1 MAAAGEW
8 RGEYDP
14 LEDPE
19 EQRHI
24 LSILDS
30 FRSYRRLAHHHGTH
44 TRRQAFYALP
54 SAHWTLLAAPPF
66 NILSSLDRLD
76 TLVDANA
83 DLADAIFITGFRA
96 FVSPHL
102 PPSLIASIISS
113 KRLDASDDLGIC
125 SALLDE
131 LGAKATPT
139 DCDKARSCIN
149 QFYRDWSAAGSVE
162 RAACFGPVISTLVA
176 EFSTPANPDL
186 NAVQVLVPGA
196 GLARLV
202 FDLVRAG
209 FAVEGN
215 EISYHEL
222 MASSLVLNHT
232 TRAGE
237 FTIAP
242 FALGGSNHRSREDQM
257 QTFPVPDVLP
267 RAVLAD
273 GGSGSRVH
281 ASERMSMCSGDF
293 CVLYGPGEDGR
304 GGAEGE
310 KGRFD
315 AVATVFFIDTAPNVI
330 RYIEAVRHCLK
341 EGGVWVNL
349 GPLLW
354 HHVAKGTSE
363 NQEGGKERDMDRG
376 VAEPGA
382 VELTDEEVVKLVEH
396 FGFKVERHETGM
408 VESGYMQ
415 NPRSMLVNT
424 YRPSFWVARKVSDA

>member
-8 RGEYDP
+8 HGEYDP

-66 NILSSLDRLD
+66 NILSSLDQLD

-96 FVSPHL
+96 FVGPHL
-102 PPSLIASIISS
+102 PPSLVASVIES
-113 KRLDASDDLGIC
+113 KRLDPSDDLAIC

-131 LGAKATPT
+131 LDAKATPT

-162 RAACFGPVISTLVA
+162 RDACFSPVISALVA
-176 EFSTPANPDL
+176 EFTNNKPDL
-186 NAVQVLVPGA
+186 NDVQVLVPGA

-209 FAVEGN
+209 FTVEGN

-237 FTIAP
+237 YTIAP
-242 FALGGSNHRSREDQM
+242 FALGGSNHHSRADQF
-257 QTFPVPDVLP
+257 QTFAVPDVLP

-273 GGSGSRVH
+273 AGSGSRVH

-293 CVLYGPGEDGR
+293 CVLYGPGEDGQ
-304 GGAEGE
+304 GGEQ
-310 KGRFD
+310 GRFD
-315 AVATVFFIDTAPNVI
+315 AVATVFFVDTAPNVV
-330 RYIEAVRHCLK
+330 RYVEAVRHCLR

-354 HHVAKGTSE
+354 HHVAKGPAESR
-363 NQEGGKERDMDRG
+363 EGGAGVRERDMDRG

-382 VELTDEEVVKLVEH
+382 VELTDEEMVKLVEC
-396 FGFKVERHETGM
+396 FGFKVERQETGM